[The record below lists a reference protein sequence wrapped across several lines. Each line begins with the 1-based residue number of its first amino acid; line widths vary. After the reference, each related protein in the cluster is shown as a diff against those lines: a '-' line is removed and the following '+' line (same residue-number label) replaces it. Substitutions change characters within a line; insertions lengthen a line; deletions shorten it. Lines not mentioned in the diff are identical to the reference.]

1 MFTLPQLENQMRTTY
16 PSIVSSETQSKRLT
30 NINTIQNTIDAA
42 IKANNLK
49 YQEKEELLIFFH
61 TSAGE
66 KIGIQYPGKE
76 SAESEN
82 KRCPYDFR
90 PKIITSDGFILKDL
104 VFADMWSLVEQLNT
118 THHNML
124 KTLSSLFFQLGRM
137 TNHQLT
143 EEEYDYSVYDNNNH
157 LVTKGKRTIEWNKLS
172 LDQEIIETLNFFIPS
187 ISIDE
192 NTTLSFEAFI
202 YFFDMILQN
211 EDSKYHYKKNNLSS
225 GRITTSDSMLLLV
238 SYFNG
243 HTTLSTLLQRFVSGF
258 ALGNARL
265 MKLNLQPKD

>member
-143 EEEYDYSVYDNNNH
+143 EEEYDYS
-157 LVTKGKRTIEWNKLS
+157 
-172 LDQEIIETLNFFIPS
+172 
-187 ISIDE
+187 
-192 NTTLSFEAFI
+192 
-202 YFFDMILQN
+202 
-211 EDSKYHYKKNNLSS
+211 
-225 GRITTSDSMLLLV
+225 
-238 SYFNG
+238 
-243 HTTLSTLLQRFVSGF
+243 
-258 ALGNARL
+258 RL
-265 MKLNLQPKD
+265 